1 MNSTMNKIKWLV
13 VFFFCFFIGLSP
25 SKAQIEAP
33 DLTCISADSLFF
45 QQVNP
50 SCGSATGIVIYIS
63 QTLDGPYQVLDSLN
77 DLTATNYVHDTTG
90 TFFYFLQSVA
100 DCPGEIPLNSDTLSN
115 QSIQPIDI
123 LSASVE
129 GNGIRLVWSE
139 SNNPNVRDYIIF
151 RSTPSGSISIDTIPD
166 TTYLDLGA
174 DIDIIQNYLVLARDV
189 CGETSIFP
197 EAHNSIIIDTLLS
210 PCLDAQAFRVNP
222 YRAWLDDGY
231 IISVYA
237 DNLNDPDPPM
247 LLDSFDN
254 SQDILINGLL
264 NGVPYC
270 TYVVLENQVNGRM
283 VRSSD
288 ICFIPNYNQLV
299 EFLEIKRL
307 SFTPGQS
314 TDLSVE
320 WSWNSNASIE
330 NAAIYSDRD
339 SFPIPLSFPLNR
351 INGQLIQAFPGA
363 RINIWTVD
371 SCDNTLSSSSHLAP
385 NLDLSLDRSNQL
397 QVDHNGPALPTH
409 MIFVS
414 ARLLLIDNLGNLTA
428 IDNNLTANGSFNLDG
443 NNFDDDELCL
453 IVEYLFQ
460 DSITNRNYT
469 SFGPTD
475 CVQKFPSLFFPN
487 AFSPNGVNFEFK
499 ARTKRRTINGYLL
512 QVYDRYGQK
521 LFETEDV
528 LEGWSGLN
536 ENGRPLASGVYLYRV
551 QIQNEA
557 YDWKSQGTVFLLK

>member
-1 MNSTMNKIKWLV
+1 MNKIKCLV
-13 VFFFCFFIGLSP
+13 TLLFCFSLGLP
-25 SKAQIEAP
+25 QSKAQIDAP
-33 DLTCISADSLFF
+33 DLTCIAGDSLFF

-50 SCGSATGIVIYIS
+50 SCGPVTGIVIYIS
-63 QTLDGPYQVLDSLN
+63 QALDGPYRVLDSLN

-90 TFFYFLQSVA
+90 TFFYFLQTVA
-100 DCPGEIPLNSDTLSN
+100 DCPGEIALNSDTLSN
-115 QSIQPIDI
+115 QSVQPIEI

-174 DIDIIQNYLVLARDV
+174 DIALIQNYLVLTRDV

-197 EAHNSIIIDTLLS
+197 EAHNSIIIDTILS

-222 YRAWLDDGY
+222 YRAWVDDGY
-231 IISVYA
+231 TISVYA
-237 DNLNDPDPPM
+237 DNLNDQAPPIPI
-247 LLDSFDN
+247 DSFN
-254 SQDILINGLL
+254 NNEDILIAGLM

-270 TYVVLENQVNGRM
+270 TYVVLENRVNGRT

-288 ICFIPNYNQLV
+288 ICFIPNYNQPV
-299 EFLEIKRL
+299 ERVEIKSL
-307 SFTPGQS
+307 GFLPGQS

-320 WSWNSNASIE
+320 WIWNSNASIE
-330 NAAIYSDRD
+330 NAAIFTERD
-339 SFPIPLSFPLNR
+339 SFPIPLSFPLN
-351 INGQLIQAFPGA
+351 NNNNQLIEALPGA
-363 RINIWTVD
+363 RVHIWTID
-371 SCDNTLSSSSHLAP
+371 SCDNTFSSSTHAAP
-385 NLDLSLDRSNQL
+385 DIDLTIDRSNQL
-397 QVDHNGPALPTH
+397 KVDHLGPALPAE

-414 ARLLLIDNLGNLTA
+414 ARLLLIDNLGNLAT
-428 IDNNLTANGSFNLDG
+428 IDNNLQANGTVILDG
-443 NNFDDDELCL
+443 NIFDDDELCL
-453 IVEYLFQ
+453 TVEYLFR
-460 DSITNRNYT
+460 DSAANRNYT
-469 SFGPTD
+469 SFGPTA
-475 CVQKFPSLFFPN
+475 CAQKFPVLYFPS

-499 ARTKRRTINGYLL
+499 ARTTRRTINGYLL

-521 LFETEDV
+521 LFETKDI

-536 ENGRPLASGVYLYRV
+536 ENGRPLASGIYLYRV
-551 QIQNEA
+551 QIQNDA